1 MWRSRAPTSSMCLE
15 ASGVSI
21 FRPALA
27 CDALMSAET
36 LVGSHSSRLPM
47 GWRTV
52 PRITPSI
59 SQ

>member
-1 MWRSRAPTSSMCLE
+1 MCLE
-15 ASGVSI
+15 ASGVAI
-21 FRPALA
+21 FRPEFA
-27 CDALMSAET
+27 CEAAMSGATRE
-36 LVGSHSSRLPM
+36 GSHSSRLPM